1 MGKIWLNRTAS
12 IYKDIERLETW
23 RSLHVPKFSWV
34 DGYGWD
40 GCVGDVDAAAQVEV
54 AQFIAVLC
62 HHSEGARPTDYG
74 SVLRP
79 FLLGCGGRALHFPL
93 YQEAATTTETVN
105 RKRNDPDRP
114 LAQYCWA
121 VGTFI
126 SWWKLQRACCTAQ
139 SPVKSCSAAI
149 CESTSTFVHKNRS
162 LLKTQKSGR
171 VIYLFYICSLGNKQP
186 CWRRPWICI

>member
-1 MGKIWLNRTAS
+1 VQREEKDTDKGERKRRRNGTRTNRWEKTWLNWTAF

-23 RSLHVPKFSWV
+23 SSLHAPKFSWV
-34 DGYGWD
+34 DGYGWG

-62 HHSEGARPTDYG
+62 HHSRGRDPTDYG

-114 LAQYCWA
+114 LVQYWR
-121 VGTFI
+121 GDGWFI
-126 SWWKLQRACCTAQ
+126 LWWKLQKVCRTAQ
-139 SPVKSCSAAI
+139 YPVKSCSSA
-149 CESTSTFVHKNRS
+149 SNSQ
-162 LLKTQKSGR
+162 L
-171 VIYLFYICSLGNKQP
+171 
-186 CWRRPWICI
+186 